1 MTDYTAKLK
10 DILDLSKQYGVKK
23 IKIGVEFT
31 DVLEIEFS
39 DKIVIERKDLGP
51 LVGKTEGNPTE
62 DELLFWSTQEEVN
75 TKTEAP
81 IEQ

>member
-1 MTDYTAKLK
+1 MIDQISKLK
-10 DILDLSKQYGVKK
+10 EVIQIAKDNQIKK
-23 IKIGVEFT
+23 IKVGTI
-31 DVLEIEFS
+31 EIEFS